1 MQLLNSTTLD
11 FQVFGDGALLP
22 YAILYHTWAN
32 EEVSY
37 QDHQFLRRLAV
48 APKKLRE
55 NAAYTVALEAAA
67 GLDSTT
73 ANEIP
78 IKRRTGYHKIKQAAK
93 IAKELNLKWL
103 WVDTCCIDKSSSAE
117 LQEVINTM
125 YRWYQQS
132 TACLVYLEDCEASFA
147 GQQTEQ
153 EFERM
158 LLNSKWLTRGWT
170 LQELIAPHAV
180 TFYDSA
186 WKTITEKQKSL
197 FMVHKVTGIS
207 EYVLATGDTSRA
219 SVA

>member
-22 YAILYHTWAN
+22 YAILSHTWGN

-48 APKKLRE
+48 VPKELRE
-55 NAAYTVALEAAA
+55 NAAYTVALEAVA

-78 IKRRTGYHKIKQAAK
+78 IKRRAGYHKIKQAAK

-103 WVDTCCIDKSSSAE
+103 WVDTCCIDKSSSDE

-132 TACLVYLEDCEASFA
+132 TVCLVYLEDCEASFA
-147 GQQTEQ
+147 GQQTE
-153 EFERM
+153 
-158 LLNSKWLTRGWT
+158 
-170 LQELIAPHAV
+170 
-180 TFYDSA
+180 
-186 WKTITEKQKSL
+186 
-197 FMVHKVTGIS
+197 
-207 EYVLATGDTSRA
+207 
-219 SVA
+219 